1 MVKIILVNKEDREI
15 GLKEKMQAHID
26 GNLHRA
32 LSIQLYNSKGEI
44 FIHKRASSKY
54 HCGGLWTNA
63 CCSHPHPG
71 ELTIDGATRRLYEE
85 LGYKQINLIE
95 KFVFQYKADFE
106 NGLTEHE
113 IDHVFIGNTDINPPL
128 IEPDEIED
136 YKWISI
142 DELRKDMKHHPAKY
156 TIWFK
161 KIMKH
166 LHG

>member
-1 MVKIILVNKEDREI
+1 MVKIILVNEEDQEI

-85 LGYKQINLIE
+85 LGYKRFTTMEGNSFGRMKIEAYTKNSNYLDGYPTFCGRNCHDGDWDHTNNLAVP
-95 KFVFQYKADFE
+95 KGQLWPKA
-106 NGLTEHE
+106 
-113 IDHVFIGNTDINPPL
+113 
-128 IEPDEIED
+128 
-136 YKWISI
+136 
-142 DELRKDMKHHPAKY
+142 
-156 TIWFK
+156 WFSPIK
-161 KIMKH
+161 E
-166 LHG
+166 